1 MRRRTYVTAALCSA
15 VLAATP
21 MSATDFSLVGS
32 YWDTKVAGDTAGGGI
47 QLGMPFN
54 EVFAIELRA
63 TYFEQLSDEPLQNA
77 FDSNDPIFQDQGIQ
91 ALPLEAGVRFSFP
104 ERTYFR
110 PHLAGGLSYFLLDS
124 DFGNV
129 SDELGYYVALG
140 ATVGD
145 GEGMDFFF
153 EGIWREATAGIELD
167 PEQLHDVTDLNVV
180 DHADLDLGGLG
191 VNVGLRFNF

>member
-104 ERTYFR
+104 EIGR
-110 PHLAGGLSYFLLDS
+110 ASC
-124 DFGNV
+124 
-129 SDELGYYVALG
+129 
-140 ATVGD
+140 
-145 GEGMDFFF
+145 
-153 EGIWREATAGIELD
+153 RER
-167 PEQLHDVTDLNVV
+167 V
-180 DHADLDLGGLG
+180 
-191 VNVGLRFNF
+191 